1 MKNMMVKLAKLVKLA
16 RVKFDRDGEGGS
28 EALGMR
34 IVLSISEMDQNWN
47 QLDLRKV
54 VHILKTVF
62 QYFYYLV
69 FGIPNTS
76 NFKLRDVLH

>member
-1 MKNMMVKLAKLVKLA
+1 MKNMMVKLAKLVKLDTV
-16 RVKFDRDGEGGS
+16 RFDRDGEGGS

-34 IVLSISEMDQNWN
+34 IVLLISEM
-47 QLDLRKV
+47 DLRKV
-54 VHILKTVF
+54 VHVLKTVF

>member
-28 EALGMR
+28 EALGMG

-47 QLDLRKV
+47 
-54 VHILKTVF
+54 
-62 QYFYYLV
+62 
-69 FGIPNTS
+69 
-76 NFKLRDVLH
+76 